1 MPLGIVVLM
10 VLQIVSGIQLL
21 LSCWFY
27 VVLYSWAT
35 SPAGKAEIATS
46 GSRFAEQ
53 YASGIFL
60 LLSIVIFALA
70 ISSFLLSRG
79 YIYGRASARGEG
91 RRVAVVA
98 ILIAV
103 IGFIFMPKS
112 LDTVSPSIALLSVR
126 FLPASHNLAS
136 PFWTVVFNLEVI
148 IYLETP
154 TVKAYFKPNV

>member
-1 MPLGIVVLM
+1 MI
-10 VLQIVSGIQLL
+10 LQVVSGIQLL

-27 VVLYSWAT
+27 IVLYSWAR
-35 SPAGKAEIATS
+35 SPAGKVEIARS
-46 GSRFAEQ
+46 GSKLAEQ

-70 ISSFLLSRG
+70 ISAFLLSRR
-79 YIYGRASARGEG
+79 YIYGRVSARGEG
-91 RRVAVVA
+91 RKVAVTA

-103 IGFIFMPKS
+103 VGFIFMPKS
-112 LDTVSPSIALLSVR
+112 LDTVSPSIALLSTR

-136 PFWTVVFNLEVI
+136 PFWTVVFNLAVI

-154 TVKAYFKPNV
+154 NVKAYFKPNE